1 MTAFPVDGQRSCEN
15 HGDCV
20 VNASR
25 VIVTFVQNLILD
37 FFGQDFRKEFLFHV
51 VVFEPVLVEIID
63 DDWDK
68 TSFTDKLVEWM
79 CITAKK

>member
-15 HGDCV
+15 HGDCI

-63 DDWDK
+63 DDFFQLLM
-68 TSFTDKLVEWM
+68 SVIRNLENP
-79 CITAKK
+79 